1 MYPDVSPVV
10 HVYAPEGDEL
20 KGHLARIESFNTRA
34 DDPTR
39 WDLRVYR
46 GPDFFERMLQDRAGN
61 IVVISGNNARK
72 TEYIV
77 RSIEAGF
84 NVLADKPMARTPQD
98 VERLKHAF
106 EVARQKG
113 VLLYDIMTER
123 FEITTILQRELS
135 RHADLFGR
143 LQRGTVDEPAITK
156 ESVHH
161 FSKTVAGAPLV
172 RPPWFF
178 DVEQQGEGIVDV
190 TTHLVDLIQWTVFP
204 NESLAPADA
213 TVLQARRWTTP
224 VTREQFTKVTGAAQF
239 PEYLQRDVRDGVL
252 HVYSNGAFTYRL
264 RDVHARVSVTWDY
277 EAPPGA
283 GDTHYSIM
291 RGTRA
296 NLVIRQGK
304 EQQFKPVLYIERAAG
319 TRRRPTHDAAVQAAV
334 ATLQDRYPGVEAKR
348 EGERCRRARSGEVL
362 ARPRGALRPG
372 HRELPALPARGRMPA
387 WEVPGMITKYA
398 TIMQA
403 YERSR
408 QAGPATAA
416 R

>member
-20 KGHLARIESFNTRA
+20 KGHLGRIESFNTRA

-39 WDLRVYR
+39 WELRVYR

-123 FEITTILQRELS
+123 FEITTVLQRELS
-135 RHADLFGR
+135 RHADLFGQ

-161 FSKTVAGAPLV
+161 FSKTVAGAPLI

-190 TTHLVDLIQWTVFP
+190 TTHLVDLIQWTVLP

-224 VTREQFTKVTGAAQF
+224 VTREQFTKVTGAEQF
-239 PEYLQRDVRDGVL
+239 PSTCSATCGTACCTCTR
-252 HVYSNGAFTYRL
+252 T
-264 RDVHARVSVTWDY
+264 ARSPT
-277 EAPPGA
+277 ACA
-283 GDTHYSIM
+283 TC
-291 RGTRA
+291 TRA
-296 NLVIRQGK
+296 
-304 EQQFKPVLYIERAAG
+304 
-319 TRRRPTHDAAVQAAV
+319 
-334 ATLQDRYPGVEAKR
+334 
-348 EGERCRRARSGEVL
+348 CR
-362 ARPRGALRPG
+362 
-372 HRELPALPARGRMPA
+372 
-387 WEVPGMITKYA
+387 
-398 TIMQA
+398 
-403 YERSR
+403 
-408 QAGPATAA
+408 
-416 R
+416 